1 MKASLMPSLSA
12 NLKAERPASR
22 EMTLVGSHAGR
33 VVGDGGGGEGG
44 WEGGG
49 DGLAGGE
56 GGGDGLAGGEGGRD
70 GLAGGEGGRDG
81 VGGGGG
87 GAPTHILW
95 LSGLCGVVCGLK
107 KYSCQSQEQEGVLI
121 FWDQMAVKMP
131 CLLTYVYSA
140 VVHDCFGSWHH
151 VQWHATFPLLAMT
164 M

>member
-56 GGGDGLAGGEGGRD
+56 GG
-70 GLAGGEGGRDG
+70 RDG

-95 LSGLCGVVCGLK
+95 FSGLCGVVCGLK